1 MTSGGIRRP
10 WSLTRRLTVW
20 YAAAA
25 LAVLALAASVLYWG
39 LARSLRSEDDRFV
52 LAKARELRTIATRYR
67 DQPDML
73 REEIAIESAMP
84 TLQGYA
90 ARILSPTGAV
100 EAESPGMERDLPPAR
115 FPEPG
120 LPRPVEWRS
129 PSGHTY
135 ELFGAAL
142 TPEGGRTVQVALDV
156 SRDAEVLDV
165 QLALLAMVVVLGTLV
180 SGAAGWLVAR
190 RGLRPLG
197 RITATAR
204 TVSAARLDRR
214 LGIRTWPAELADLA
228 RVFDGMLDRL
238 EEAFARLSGFSAD
251 IAHEL
256 RTPLT
261 NLRGAAEVALRRARS
276 PEEYREVLESALEEY
291 ERLTDMID
299 RLLFLAR
306 ADTGAAALERRPLD
320 LRAEIDA
327 TCEYFAPLAEEA
339 GVTLACS
346 GSATAGAD
354 PVMVRRA
361 LGNLVTNALAHTPAG
376 GRIAVSVEAA
386 DDVAVVRVADTGTGI
401 APEHLPH
408 VFTRFYRVQ
417 DPGNSRHP
425 GAVVPSA
432 GPDPAGGAKIAA
444 EPTRHRPGAGLGL
457 AMVRSIA
464 ELHGGSAAIEST
476 PGEGTTVTLRFPGA
490 SAPSPGAPPDITAP

>member
-1 MTSGGIRRP
+1 MTAPRAP

-20 YAAAA
+20 YAAVA
-25 LAVLALAASVLYWG
+25 LAVLAVAASALYWG
-39 LARSLRSEDDRFV
+39 LARSLRTQDDRFV

-90 ARILSPTGAV
+90 ARILSATGAT
-100 EAESPGMERDLPPAR
+100 EAESPGMERELPPSR
-115 FPEPG
+115 FPAPG
-120 LPRPVEWRS
+120 LPRPVAWRA
-129 PSGHTY
+129 PGGHTY
-135 ELFGAAL
+135 ALFAAAL
-142 TPEGGRTVQVALDV
+142 TPAGGRTVQVALDV
-156 SRDAEVLDV
+156 SRDAEVLRV
-165 QLALLAMVVVLGTLV
+165 QAALLALVVVLGTLV
-180 SGAAGWLVAR
+180 AGSAGWLVAR

-204 TVSAARLDRR
+204 TVSATRLDRR
-214 LGIRTWPAELADLA
+214 LGVTTWPAELADLA

-238 EEAFARLSGFSAD
+238 QEAFQRLSGFSAD

-276 PEEYREVLESALEEY
+276 PEEYRDVLESALEEY

-306 ADTGAAALERRPLD
+306 ADTGAAAVERRPLD
-320 LRAEIDA
+320 LRSEIEA
-327 TCEYFAPLAEEA
+327 TCEYFTPLAEEA
-339 GVTLACS
+339 GVALLRS
-346 GSATAGAD
+346 GHATADAD

-361 LGNLVTNALAHTPAG
+361 LGNLVANALAHTPAG
-376 GRIAVSVEAA
+376 GRITVTAEATDGGAVL
-386 DDVAVVRVADTGTGI
+386 RVADTGTGI

-408 VFTRFYRVQ
+408 VFTRFYRAA
-417 DPGNSRHP
+417 DPGPASRP
-425 GAVVPSA
+425 DVVVS
-432 GPDPAGGAKIAA
+432 GTDRDPAGGAKTTS
-444 EPTRHRPGAGLGL
+444 EGGQRRPGAGLGL

-464 ELHGGSAAIEST
+464 ELHGGSAAIESR
-476 PGEGTTVTLRFPGA
+476 PGEGTTVTLRFPRLTSGA
-490 SAPSPGAPPDITAP
+490 AASTHITAR